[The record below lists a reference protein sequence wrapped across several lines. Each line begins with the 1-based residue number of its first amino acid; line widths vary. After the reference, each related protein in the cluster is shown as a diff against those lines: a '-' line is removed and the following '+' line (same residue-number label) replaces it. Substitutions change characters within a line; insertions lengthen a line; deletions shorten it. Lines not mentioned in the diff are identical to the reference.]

1 MENLP
6 KKVRSKKLSTR
17 VDLTAMVSISF
28 LLIIF
33 FMLVGELSKPK
44 AMEYDTAQNRGCCD
58 CPPRHYEENRSITV
72 MLGENNKLI
81 YYMGILSSPIIS
93 PKEIKYGKDG
103 IRQELLKRN
112 KSTLEYSAA
121 LGKPG
126 RGIIVKNGPI
136 VIIKPSEKCN
146 YKNLVDILDEMR
158 IAEIKTYVIENE
170 FTPEESK
177 LLASK

>member
-6 KKVRSKKLSTR
+6 KKIRSKKLSTR
-17 VDLTAMVSISF
+17 VDLTAMVSVSF

-33 FMLVGELSKPK
+33 FMVTIELAKPRVLVLDSPD
-44 AMEYDTAQNRGCCD
+44 YGCCD
-58 CPPRHYEENRSITV
+58 CPRYYSHEGENRSITV

-81 YYMGILSSPIIS
+81 YYMGLLESPMVS

-103 IRQELLKRN
+103 IRRELLQRKN
-112 KSTLEYSAA
+112 NLLKYAANGAKLEN
-121 LGKPG
+121 
-126 RGIIVKNGPI
+126 IT
-136 VIIKPSEKCN
+136 VIIKPSKKSN
-146 YKNLVDILDEMR
+146 YKNLIDILNEME
-158 IAEIKTYVIENE
+158 IAKISTYAIVPE

>member
-44 AMEYDTAQNRGCCD
+44 AMEYDTGQDRGCCD
-58 CPPRHYEENRSITV
+58 CPPRHDGENRSITV
-72 MLGENNKLI
+72 ILGENNKLI
-81 YYMGILSSPIIS
+81 YYMGVLSSPIIS

-103 IRQELLKRN
+103 IRNELQKRKNVLLK
-112 KSTLEYSAA
+112 YS
-121 LGKPG
+121 LKGK
-126 RGIIVKNGPI
+126 KHESLL
-136 VIIKPSEKCN
+136 VIIKPSKKSN
-146 YKNLVDILDEMR
+146 YKNLVDILDEMK
-158 IAEIKTYVIENE
+158 IAKISSYVIVPE
-170 FTPEESK
+170 FNPEESK
-177 LLASK
+177 LLASN